1 MGSIQIDLTE
11 VRFVGTELVRPE
23 CVLATANGALFT
35 ADWRGGVVRI
45 DPNGA
50 QQLFA
55 TPEGGDAIKPNG
67 IALEPEGSF
76 VIADLGVGGGLFR
89 LSRDGG
95 LTEVLRIVDGE
106 DLPPS
111 NYVLRDRWE
120 RLWLTVSTRRQ
131 PRDLGYRPDV
141 DDGFIVLIDDRG
153 ARIVADGLGYTNE
166 VQLSEDGGF
175 LYVNETFGR
184 RMTRFRVTSS
194 GELIEKMTIT
204 EFGPGTF
211 PDGLAFDSQGCIWVT
226 SIVSNRV
233 IRVDPSGAQEIILE
247 DSDPDHLDWV
257 ESAFQAG
264 QLGRPHL
271 DNVKSKTLMNI
282 SSLAFGGPDL
292 KDIYLGCLLGDRIA
306 KLRSPVAGR
315 APEHW
320 YFDV

>member
-23 CVLATANGALFT
+23 CVLTTANGALFA

-45 DPNGA
+45 DPNGT

-76 VIADLGVGGGLFR
+76 VIADLGVSGGLFR
-89 LSRDGG
+89 LSRDGV
-95 LTEVLRIVDGE
+95 LTEVLRTVDGE

-111 NYVLRDRWE
+111 NYVLRDRWG
-120 RLWLTVSTRRQ
+120 RLWLTISTRRQ

-153 ARIVADGLGYTNE
+153 ARIVADRLGYTNE
-166 VQLSEDGGF
+166 VQLSEKGDF

-184 RMTRFRVTSS
+184 RMTRFRITSS
-194 GELIEKMTIT
+194 GELVEKTTIT

-211 PDGLAFDSQGCIWVT
+211 PDGLAFDSKGCIWVT

-233 IRVDPSGAQEIILE
+233 IRVDPSGAQQVVLE

-271 DNVKSKTLMNI
+271 DSVKSNTLKNI
-282 SSLAFGGPDL
+282 SSLAFGGPEL

-306 KLRSPVAGR
+306 KLRSFVAGR

>member
-1 MGSIQIDLTE
+1 MGSTHIDLSE
-11 VRFVGTELVRPE
+11 IRFVGAQLVRPE

-45 DPNGA
+45 ASNGG

-55 TPEGGDAIKPNG
+55 APGGGDAIKPNG
-67 IALEPEGSF
+67 IALEPDGSF
-76 VIADLGVGGGLFR
+76 VIADLGEQGGLFR
-89 LSRDGG
+89 LSRAGV
-95 LTEVLRIVDGE
+95 LTEVLRAVDGE

-111 NYVLRDRWE
+111 NYVLRDRWG
-120 RLWLTVSTRRQ
+120 RLWLTVSTRRR
-131 PRDLGYRPDV
+131 PRDLGYRADV
-141 DDGFIVLIDDRG
+141 DDGFIVLIDNRG
-153 ARIVADGLGYTNE
+153 ARMVADGLGYTNE
-166 VQLSEDGGF
+166 VQLSEDGAL

-184 RMTRFRVTSS
+184 RMTRFRITSS
-194 GELIEKMTIT
+194 GDLVEKTTIT

-211 PDGLAFDSQGCIWVT
+211 PDGLAFDSEGCIWVT

-257 ESAFQAG
+257 ENAFQAG

-271 DNVKSKTLMNI
+271 DNVKSNTLMNI

-292 KDIYLGCLLGDRIA
+292 KDIYLGCLLGDKVA
-306 KLRSPVAGR
+306 KLRSPIAGR

>member
-1 MGSIQIDLTE
+1 MGSTHIDLSE
-11 VRFVGTELVRPE
+11 IRFVGAQLVRPE
-23 CVLATANGALFT
+23 CVLATAKGALFT

-45 DPNGA
+45 ASNGG

-55 TPEGGDAIKPNG
+55 APGGGDAIKPNG
-67 IALEPEGSF
+67 IALEPDGSF
-76 VIADLGVGGGLFR
+76 VIADLGEQGGLFR
-89 LSRDGG
+89 LSRAGV
-95 LTEVLRIVDGE
+95 LTEVLRAVDGE

-111 NYVLRDRWE
+111 NYVLRDRWG
-120 RLWLTVSTRRQ
+120 RLWLTVSTRRR
-131 PRDLGYRPDV
+131 PRDLGYRADV
-141 DDGFIVLIDDRG
+141 DDGFIVLIDNRG
-153 ARIVADGLGYTNE
+153 ARMVADGLGYTNE
-166 VQLSEDGGF
+166 VQLSEDGAL

-184 RMTRFRVTSS
+184 RMTRFRITSS
-194 GELIEKMTIT
+194 GDLVEKTTIT

-211 PDGLAFDSQGCIWVT
+211 PDGLAFDSEGCIWVT

-257 ESAFQAG
+257 ENAFQAG

-271 DNVKSKTLMNI
+271 DNVKSNTLMNI

-292 KDIYLGCLLGDRIA
+292 KDIYLGCLLGDKVA
-306 KLRSPVAGR
+306 KLRSPIAGR

>member
-1 MGSIQIDLTE
+1 MGNIQIDLTE

-95 LTEVLRIVDGE
+95 LSEVLRIVDGE

-194 GELIEKMTIT
+194 GELIEKLTIT

-292 KDIYLGCLLGDRIA
+292 KDIYLGCLLGNSIA

>member
-1 MGSIQIDLTE
+1 MQIDLSEIQFIGRQLT
-11 VRFVGTELVRPE
+11 RPE
-23 CVLATANGALFT
+23 CVLAAANGALFT

-45 DPNGA
+45 DPSGA
-50 QQLFA
+50 QELFA
-55 TPEGGDAIKPNG
+55 THRGADAIKPNG

-76 VIADLGVGGGLFR
+76 VIADLGTSGGLFR
-89 LSRDGG
+89 LSRDGV
-95 LTEVLRIVDGE
+95 LTEVLRTVDGE
-106 DLPPS
+106 DLPPC
-111 NYVLRDRWE
+111 NYVMRDRWG
-120 RLWLTVSTRRQ
+120 RFWLTISTRRQ
-131 PRDLGYRPDV
+131 PRDLGYRADV
-141 DDGFIVLIDDRG
+141 DDGFIVLMDDRG

-194 GELIEKMTIT
+194 GGLTEKTTIT

-211 PDGLAFDSQGCIWVT
+211 PDGLAFDSEGCIWVT

-233 IRVDPSGAQEIILE
+233 IRVDPSGAQEIVLE

-257 ESAFQAG
+257 EAAFQAG

-271 DNVKSKTLMNI
+271 DNIKSNTLMNI
-282 SSLAFGGPDL
+282 SSLAFGGADL
-292 KDIYLGCLLGDRIA
+292 KDIYLGCLLGDQVV

-320 YFDV
+320 HFDV